1 MDPLALWNAHS
12 VQVDES
18 LLFIDCKMFEVM
30 AEKRFTNKYRK
41 FEKIIDDAFTGCG
54 LNTKDLLRRIPMK
67 GQSKPTV
74 CIAVSNF
81 FSNYHFLQVS
91 IFFVIGAIIYFLN
104 SCFAGVLD
112 AFGDL

>member
-12 VQVDES
+12 VQIDEN
-18 LLFIDCKMFEVM
+18 LLFIDSKMFEVM

-41 FEKIIDDAFTGCG
+41 FEKIIDDAFAGCG
-54 LNTKDLLRRIPMK
+54 LNNKDLLRRIPMK

-81 FSNYHFLQVS
+81 FSNYHFCKCLS
-91 IFFVIGAIIYFLN
+91 F
-104 SCFAGVLD
+104 S
-112 AFGDL
+112 